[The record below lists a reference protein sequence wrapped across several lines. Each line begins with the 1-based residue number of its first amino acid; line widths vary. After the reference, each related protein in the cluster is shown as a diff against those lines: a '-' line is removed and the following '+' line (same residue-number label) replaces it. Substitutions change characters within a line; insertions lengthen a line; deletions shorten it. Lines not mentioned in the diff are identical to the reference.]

1 MKLSLKIKTAYGI
14 IAIADQCLYFLYG
27 TFFLFFM
34 TTVVGIDPGIAGVIA
49 ALGAVWDAVCSA
61 VIGFI
66 SDNTRSRFG
75 KRKVFIIF
83 ASVPVAIVT
92 TLLFTAIEAT
102 MTVKIVYYVCMTLL
116 FWTGFSSFF
125 IPFLA
130 WGAEL
135 TEDYNERTRLRSFAY
150 VGNTL
155 GMAIG
160 AVMPTIFVDHLVNMG
175 RTQAQ
180 AWHGTAAMIAGCVFL
195 SLFIGA
201 SIIKEPSNNL
211 EDRPKSEKITIKK
224 FCQIIIDMFKGF
236 AEILKLRTLRYAVYA
251 SILYLA
257 ANTIFVADRLYFY
270 TYNMGLNALS
280 ITALMAIE
288 PFAGMVFVPILM
300 ATSNKFDKRSQF
312 MIGMSI
318 CAVSMIALRFIGV
331 TNFIEAALMLVA
343 FGLGAICYW
352 QLMPAM
358 MYDVCEVDELVS
370 GKQRQGTIVSL
381 QAISESLSE
390 AVGLVLLGNM
400 LQWAGFDGNSPV
412 QHETALFWVDNAFTI
427 IPGVFMF
434 LSVYMIYKYPIT
446 KKLFNR
452 VLAAVEKQREGEPV
466 NLEEFKEVI

>member
-27 TFFLFFM
+27 TFFLFFT

-49 ALGAVWDAVCSA
+49 ALGALWDAISSA
-61 VIGFI
+61 IIGFI
-66 SDNTRSRFG
+66 SDNTHSRFG
-75 KRKVFIIF
+75 KRRMFIIC
-83 ASVPVAIVT
+83 ASIPVAIVT
-92 TLLFTAIEAT
+92 TLLFTAIEAS
-102 MTVKIVYYVCMTLL
+102 MTVKIIYYVCMTLL

-160 AVMPTIFVDHLVNMG
+160 AVMPTIFVDHLMNMG
-175 RTQAQ
+175 KTQAQ

-201 SIIKEPSNNL
+201 FIIKEPSNL
-211 EDRPKSEKITIKK
+211 DQKPDDIKMSVK
-224 FCQIIIDMFKGF
+224 RFCQMFLDMVKGF
-236 AEILKLRTLRYAVYA
+236 TEILKLKTLRYAIYA

-288 PFAGMVFVPILM
+288 PFAGMIFVPILV
-300 ATSNKFDKRSQF
+300 ATSSKFDKRSQF
-312 MIGMSI
+312 MVGMTI
-318 CAVSMIALRFIGV
+318 CAISMVALRFIGT
-331 TNFIEAALMLVA
+331 TNFLEAAIMLVA
-343 FGLGAICYW
+343 YGLGAICYW

-358 MYDVCEVDELVS
+358 IYDVCEVDELVS

-400 LQWAGFDGNSPV
+400 LQWAGFDGNAVS
-412 QHETALFWVDNAFTI
+412 QQENALFWVDNAFTL
-427 IPGVFMF
+427 IPGIFMF

-446 KKLFNR
+446 RKVFNK
-452 VLAAVEKQREGEPV
+452 VLGAVEKQREGHKV
-466 NLEEFKEVI
+466 NLEEFKEVLL